1 MIHTTSELQY
11 PPIQPFIWFMKSI
24 FKHRATTILV
34 EFPTLDCATT
44 TLAKNSPLDCATTI
58 LAKISPLD

>member
-1 MIHTTSELQY
+1 
-11 PPIQPFIWFMKSI
+11 MKSI
-24 FKHRATTILV
+24 FKHCATTILV

-44 TLAKNSPLDCATTI
+44 TI